1 MNNFGVLY
9 RFELKKIWKRKIV
22 YAALA
27 VCFLATAMIFIGE
40 FSGSYDIE
48 SEKADT
54 QYPMFL
60 TDRNYQQMLN
70 GREINQSLL
79 EETVKAYGMIP
90 ATAEK
95 YSTTEEYQTYARPYS
110 AIFNFVRNTTQ
121 MTFSEIMQWT
131 PDFDDLYARRQSMLE
146 NQWISKNLSEK
157 EKTFWQQKE
166 AEIHTPF
173 VYQVTESY
181 DVLFRTV
188 TTIGLLVLMTTAI
201 CLSGLFAEEHTK
213 RTDQLILCSRH
224 GKDMAYWAKIFA
236 GISFAAGTSLLL
248 CTFAAVLSVCIYG
261 TDGFDAMFQLIFAQY
276 SYPLTACQ
284 AVLISYGCVIVTSV
298 IFSTIVMLLS
308 EILRSS
314 IAALAITFG
323 MLILSMICSIPSQY
337 RVLAQIWDWLPS
349 GFLTPGNIFD
359 IRLVS
364 AFGHCLTAWQAVPLI
379 YIFAGIVIA
388 AIGKPVY
395 QHFQVSGR

>member
-40 FSGSYDIE
+40 FSGSYDID

-157 EKTFWQQKE
+157 EKAFWQQKE

-181 DVLFRTV
+181 DVLFRAV
-188 TTIGLLVLMTTAI
+188 TTIGLLVLMTTGI
-201 CLSGLFAEEHTK
+201 CLSGVFAE
-213 RTDQLILCSRH
+213 
-224 GKDMAYWAKIFA
+224 
-236 GISFAAGTSLLL
+236 
-248 CTFAAVLSVCIYG
+248 
-261 TDGFDAMFQLIFAQY
+261 
-276 SYPLTACQ
+276 
-284 AVLISYGCVIVTSV
+284 
-298 IFSTIVMLLS
+298 
-308 EILRSS
+308 
-314 IAALAITFG
+314 
-323 MLILSMICSIPSQY
+323 
-337 RVLAQIWDWLPS
+337 
-349 GFLTPGNIFD
+349 
-359 IRLVS
+359 
-364 AFGHCLTAWQAVPLI
+364 
-379 YIFAGIVIA
+379 
-388 AIGKPVY
+388 
-395 QHFQVSGR
+395 